1 MLSKQL
7 IINPGAK
14 LQITELDNDTP
25 LFKISDNANATAD
38 PNSRL
43 FSNLSAIDGQI
54 YKTKW
59 TRLLGT
65 EVIVDD
71 YGELVGTVSEH
82 LVSDSIVKPVSVNR
96 TDKSDP
102 GVTGDEG
109 DSKTPFLRKAISL
122 AANKEKSR

>member
-1 MLSKQL
+1 MSEQL

-25 LFKISDNANATAD
+25 LYKISDNANATAD

-71 YGELVGTVSEH
+71 YGELVGTVREH
-82 LVSDSIVKPVSVNR
+82 LLSESVVKPISVSSEKAESSTTVE
-96 TDKSDP
+96 
-102 GVTGDEG
+102 EG
-109 DSKTPFLRKAISL
+109 DSKTPFLRKAIL
-122 AANKEKSR
+122 LANKQ